1 MLTVLIIL
9 VSLNLI
15 LMVLFLLKNKNSN
28 QDTINKKLEDYEKK
42 LDSYEKGFKDE
53 FERNRRES
61 AENERASRKENQET
75 LINFQNSINTKFDN
89 LSKNTQDSLDKQK
102 ETIQNNFKNIQDSN
116 EQKLEEVRKTVDE
129 KLKNTQE
136 ALDKQ
141 KETIQ
146 TNLKDIQNSNEQKLE
161 QVRKTVDEKL
171 KNTQESLDKQK
182 ETVQVSLKNIQDS
195 NEKKLEEMRKTVDEK
210 LQSTLEKRLN
220 SSFELVGKQLES
232 VQKGLGEMKSIASD
246 VGGLKRALTSVKVAG
261 TMGEVQLEALLSQIL
276 AVSQYEKN
284 AHPNPSNPTGVVEFA
299 VKLPS
304 KENQDEFI
312 YLPIDSKFPTAVYE
326 KLLQDYELADKAA
339 IESDKK
345 KLVSD
350 IRNFA
355 KDIKTKY
362 IEVPYTTDFAVMF
375 LPFEG
380 LYLEILRI
388 PGLIQQI
395 QNEFSITIS
404 GPTTL
409 GAFLNSLQ
417 MGFRTLA
424 IQEQTDNVWN
434 ILRAVR
440 TEFGKFGAVLA
451 KTKEKLDSASKEI
464 DNAGVRTR
472 AIERKLRDVESLPE
486 TQAEKLLE
494 NN

>member
-1 MLTVLIIL
+1 MLIALILL
-9 VSLNLI
+9 VSINLI
-15 LMVLFLLKNKNSN
+15 LILLVLLKNKNFN

-61 AENERASRKENQET
+61 AENERASRKENQDT
-75 LINFQNSINTKFDN
+75 LINFQNSINAKFDT
-89 LSKNTQDSLDKQK
+89 LSKH
-102 ETIQNNFKNIQDSN
+102 
-116 EQKLEEVRKTVDE
+116 
-129 KLKNTQE
+129 TQE
-136 ALDKQ
+136 SLDKQ

-182 ETVQVSLKNIQDS
+182 ETVQTSLKDIQDS

-220 SSFELVGKQLES
+220 SSFELVSKQLES
-232 VQKGLGEMKSIASD
+232 VQKGLGEMQSIAND
-246 VGGLKRALTSVKVAG
+246 VGGLKRALTSVKIAG

-276 AVSQYEKN
+276 SVSQYEKN
-284 AHPNPSNPTGVVEFA
+284 AHPNPSNPKGVVEFA

-326 KLLQDYELADKAA
+326 KLLQDYELADKGA
-339 IESDKK
+339 IEADKK

-434 ILRAVR
+434 LLRAVR
-440 TEFGKFGAVLA
+440 TEFGKFGAVLE
-451 KTKEKLDSASKEI
+451 KTKEKLESASKEI

-472 AIERKLRDVESLPE
+472 AIERKLRDVETLPE
-486 TQAEKLLE
+486 QQAENVLD
-494 NN
+494 NI

>member
-1 MLTVLIIL
+1 MLTALIIL
-9 VSLNLI
+9 VSINLI
-15 LMVLFLLKNKNSN
+15 LILLVLFKNKNSN
-28 QDTINKKLEDYEKK
+28 QDVINKKFDDYEKK

-53 FERNRRES
+53 FERSRRES
-61 AENERASRKENQET
+61 TENERASRKENQDT
-75 LINFQNSINTKFDN
+75 LMNFQNSINAKFDT
-89 LSKNTQDSLDKQK
+89 LLKNTQESLDKQK
-102 ETIQNNFKNIQDSN
+102 ESVQTSLKNIQD
-116 EQKLEEVRKTVDE
+116 
-129 KLKNTQE
+129 
-136 ALDKQ
+136 
-141 KETIQ
+141 
-146 TNLKDIQNSNEQKLE
+146 SNEQKLE
-161 QVRKTVDEKL
+161 QVRKTVDEIL
-171 KNTQESLDKQK
+171 KITQ
-182 ETVQVSLKNIQDS
+182 
-195 NEKKLEEMRKTVDEK
+195 DEK

-220 SSFELVGKQLES
+220 SSFELVNKQLES
-232 VQKGLGEMKSIASD
+232 VQKGLGEMQSLAND

-276 AVSQYEKN
+276 TASQYEKN
-284 AHPNPSNPTGVVEFA
+284 AHPNPSNPSGVVEFA

-304 KENQDEFI
+304 KESEDKFI
-312 YLPIDSKFPTAVYE
+312 YLPIDSKFPTTAYE
-326 KLLQDYELADKAA
+326 KLLQDYESADKNA

-345 KLVSD
+345 KLVTD

-355 KDIKTKY
+355 KDIKDKY
-362 IEVPYTTDFAVMF
+362 ISVPYTTDFAVMF

-395 QNEFSITIS
+395 QNDFSITIS

-440 TEFGKFGAVLA
+440 T
-451 KTKEKLDSASKEI
+451 
-464 DNAGVRTR
+464 
-472 AIERKLRDVESLPE
+472 
-486 TQAEKLLE
+486 
-494 NN
+494 

>member
-1 MLTVLIIL
+1 MLIALIIL
-9 VSLNLI
+9 VSVNLI
-15 LMVLFLLKNKNSN
+15 LILLVLFKNKNSN
-28 QDTINKKLEDYEKK
+28 QDVINKKFDDYEKK
-42 LDSYEKGFKDE
+42 LDSYEKNFKDE
-53 FERNRRES
+53 FERSRRES
-61 AENERASRKENQET
+61 TENERASRKENQDT
-75 LINFQNSINTKFDN
+75 LINFQNSINAKFDT
-89 LSKNTQDSLDKQK
+89 LS
-102 ETIQNNFKNIQDSN
+102 
-116 EQKLEEVRKTVDE
+116 
-129 KLKNTQE
+129 
-136 ALDKQ
+136 
-141 KETIQ
+141 
-146 TNLKDIQNSNEQKLE
+146 
-161 QVRKTVDEKL
+161 

-182 ETVQVSLKNIQDS
+182 ETVQTSLKNIQDS
-195 NEKKLEEMRKTVDEK
+195 NEKKLEQMRLTVDEK

-220 SSFELVGKQLES
+220 SSFELVSKQLES
-232 VQKGLGEMKSIASD
+232 VQKGLGEMQSLAND

-261 TMGEVQLEALLSQIL
+261 TMGEVQLEALLSQVL
-276 AVSQYEKN
+276 TASQYEKN
-284 AHPNPSNPTGVVEFA
+284 AHPNPSNPAGVVEFA

-304 KENQDEFI
+304 KESEENFI

-326 KLLQDYELADKAA
+326 KLLQDYELADKNA
-339 IESDKK
+339 IESDRK
-345 KLVSD
+345 KLVTD

-355 KDIKTKY
+355 KDIKDKY
-362 IEVPYTTDFAVMF
+362 ISVPYTTDFAVMF

-440 TEFGKFGAVLA
+440 TEFGKFGDVLDA
-451 KTKEKLDSASKEI
+451 TKKKLESASKEI

-472 AIERKLRDVESLPE
+472 AIERKLRDVETLPE
-486 TQAEKLLE
+486 KEAESLLE

>member
-1 MLTVLIIL
+1 MLTILICLVLINL
-9 VSLNLI
+9 VLVI
-15 LMVLFLLKNKNSN
+15 FLLVKGNKNNYQSI
-28 QDTINKKLEDYEKK
+28 DKK
-42 LDSYEKGFKDE
+42 LDNYSETLEKYEKNIKDE
-53 FERNRRES
+53 FERNRREVS
-61 AENERASRKENQET
+61 DNERASRKETQET
-75 LINFQNSINTKFDN
+75 LINFQNSINAKFDT
-89 LSKNTQDSLDKQK
+89 LSN
-102 ETIQNNFKNIQDSN
+102 
-116 EQKLEEVRKTVDE
+116 
-129 KLKNTQE
+129 
-136 ALDKQ
+136 
-141 KETIQ
+141 
-146 TNLKDIQNSNEQKLE
+146 
-161 QVRKTVDEKL
+161 
-171 KNTQESLDKQK
+171 NTQESLDKQK
-182 ETVQVSLKNIQDS
+182 ESVQAGLKNIQDS

-220 SSFELVGKQLES
+220 SSFELVSKQLES
-232 VQKGLGEMKSIASD
+232 VQKGLGEMQSIAND

-276 AVSQYEKN
+276 TASQYEKN
-284 AHPNPSNPTGVVEFA
+284 AHPNPSNPSGVVEFA

-304 KENQDEFI
+304 KENEGKFI
-312 YLPIDSKFPTAVYE
+312 YLPIDSKFPTTAYE
-326 KLLQDYELADKAA
+326 KLLQDYEMVNKNA
-339 IESDKK
+339 IESDRK
-345 KLVSD
+345 KLVTD

-355 KDIKTKY
+355 KDIKDKY
-362 IEVPYTTDFAVMF
+362 ISVPYTTDFAVMF

-380 LYLEILRI
+380 LYLEILRV

-395 QNEFSITIS
+395 QNDFSITIS

-440 TEFGKFGAVLA
+440 TEFGKFGDVFDAN
-451 KTKEKLDSASKEI
+451 KRKLESASKEI

-486 TQAEKLLE
+486 KQAETLLE

>member
-1 MLTVLIIL
+1 MLIALIIL

-15 LMVLFLLKNKNSN
+15 LILLVLFKNKNSN
-28 QDTINKKLEDYEKK
+28 QDVINKKFDDYEKK
-42 LDSYEKGFKDE
+42 LDSYEKNFKDE
-53 FERNRRES
+53 FERSRRES
-61 AENERASRKENQET
+61 TENERASRKENQDT
-75 LINFQNSINTKFDN
+75 LINFQNSINAKFDT
-89 LSKNTQDSLDKQK
+89 LSKNTQESLDKQK
-102 ETIQNNFKNIQDSN
+102 ETIQNN
-116 EQKLEEVRKTVDE
+116 
-129 KLKNTQE
+129 
-136 ALDKQ
+136 
-141 KETIQ
+141 
-146 TNLKDIQNSNEQKLE
+146 LKDIQNSNEKKLE
-161 QVRKTVDEKL
+161 QVRNTVDEKL

-182 ETVQVSLKNIQDS
+182 ETVQISLKNIQES
-195 NEKKLEEMRKTVDEK
+195 NEKKLEQMRLTVDEK

-220 SSFELVGKQLES
+220 SSFELVSKQLES
-232 VQKGLGEMKSIASD
+232 VQKGLGEMQTLAND

-261 TMGEVQLEALLSQIL
+261 TVGEVQLEALLSQIL
-276 AVSQYEKN
+276 AASQYEKN

-304 KENQDEFI
+304 KESEEKFI

-326 KLLQDYELADKAA
+326 KLLQDYDLADKNA
-339 IESDKK
+339 IEADKK
-345 KLVSD
+345 KLITD
-350 IRNFA
+350 IRSFA

-440 TEFGKFGAVLA
+440 TEFGKFGDVLDA
-451 KTKEKLDSASKEI
+451 TKKKLESASKEI

-472 AIERKLRDVESLPE
+472 AIERKLRDVETLPE
-486 TQAEKLLE
+486 QQAEKLLE
-494 NN
+494 NI

>member
-1 MLTVLIIL
+1 MLIALIIL

-15 LMVLFLLKNKNSN
+15 LMLIFFLKNKNSS
-28 QDTINKKLEDYEKK
+28 QDIINKKFDDYEKK

-53 FERNRRES
+53 FERSRRES
-61 AENERASRKENQET
+61 SESERAARKENQDT
-75 LINFQNSINTKFDN
+75 LMNFQNSINAKFDT
-89 LSKNTQDSLDKQK
+89 LS
-102 ETIQNNFKNIQDSN
+102 
-116 EQKLEEVRKTVDE
+116 
-129 KLKNTQE
+129 
-136 ALDKQ
+136 
-141 KETIQ
+141 
-146 TNLKDIQNSNEQKLE
+146 
-161 QVRKTVDEKL
+161 

-182 ETVQVSLKNIQDS
+182 ETVQTSLKNIQDS
-195 NEKKLEEMRKTVDEK
+195 NEKKLEQMRLTVDEK

-220 SSFELVGKQLES
+220 SSFELVSKQLES
-232 VQKGLGEMKSIASD
+232 VQKGLGEMQSIAND

-276 AVSQYEKN
+276 TSSQYEKN

-304 KENQDEFI
+304 KENEEEFI
-312 YLPIDSKFPTAVYE
+312 YLPIDSKFPTTAYE
-326 KLLQDYELADKAA
+326 KLLQDYELADKNA

-345 KLVSD
+345 KLVTD
-350 IRNFA
+350 IKNFA
-355 KDIKTKY
+355 KDIKDKY
-362 IEVPYTTDFAVMF
+362 ISVPYTTDFAVMF

-395 QNEFSITIS
+395 QNDFSITIS

-440 TEFGKFGAVLA
+440 TEFVKFGDVLDA
-451 KTKEKLDSASKEI
+451 TKKKLESASKEI

-472 AIERKLRDVESLPE
+472 AIERKLRDVETLPE
-486 TQAEKLLE
+486 TQAEKLLD
-494 NN
+494 NI

>member
-1 MLTVLIIL
+1 MLIALIVL
-9 VSLNLI
+9 VSINLI
-15 LMVLFLLKNKNSN
+15 LMLIFFFKNKNSN
-28 QDTINKKLEDYEKK
+28 QDIINKKFDDYEKK

-75 LINFQNSINTKFDN
+75 LMNFQNSINAKFDT
-89 LSKNTQDSLDKQK
+89 LS
-102 ETIQNNFKNIQDSN
+102 
-116 EQKLEEVRKTVDE
+116 
-129 KLKNTQE
+129 
-136 ALDKQ
+136 
-141 KETIQ
+141 
-146 TNLKDIQNSNEQKLE
+146 
-161 QVRKTVDEKL
+161 

-182 ETVQVSLKNIQDS
+182 ETVQTSLKNIQDS
-195 NEKKLEEMRKTVDEK
+195 NEKKLEQMRLTVDEK

-220 SSFELVGKQLES
+220 SSFELVSKQLES
-232 VQKGLGEMKSIASD
+232 VQKGLGEMQSIAND
-246 VGGLKRALTSVKVAG
+246 VGGLKRALTSVKIAG

-276 AVSQYEKN
+276 TTSQYEKN
-284 AHPNPSNPTGVVEFA
+284 AHPNPSNPAGVVEFA

-304 KENQDEFI
+304 KENEEKFI
-312 YLPIDSKFPTAVYE
+312 YLPIDSKFPTTAYE
-326 KLLQDYELADKAA
+326 KLLQDYELADKNA

-345 KLVSD
+345 KLVTD
-350 IRNFA
+350 IKNFA
-355 KDIKTKY
+355 KDIKDKY
-362 IEVPYTTDFAVMF
+362 ISVPYTTDFAVMF

-395 QNEFSITIS
+395 QNDFSITIS

-440 TEFGKFGAVLA
+440 TEFGKFGAVLE
-451 KTKEKLDSASKEI
+451 KTKEKLESASKEI

-486 TQAEKLLE
+486 KQAETLLE

>member
-1 MLTVLIIL
+1 MLTALIIL
-9 VSLNLI
+9 VSINLI
-15 LMVLFLLKNKNSN
+15 LILLVLFKNKNSN
-28 QDTINKKLEDYEKK
+28 QDVINKKFDDYEKK

-53 FERNRRES
+53 FERSRRES
-61 AENERASRKENQET
+61 TENERASRKENQDT
-75 LINFQNSINTKFDN
+75 LMNFQNSINAKFDT
-89 LSKNTQDSLDKQK
+89 LSKNTQESLDKQK
-102 ETIQNNFKNIQDSN
+102 ESVQTSLKNIQD
-116 EQKLEEVRKTVDE
+116 
-129 KLKNTQE
+129 
-136 ALDKQ
+136 
-141 KETIQ
+141 
-146 TNLKDIQNSNEQKLE
+146 SNEQKLE

-171 KNTQESLDKQK
+171 KNTQDALDKQK
-182 ETVQVSLKNIQDS
+182 ESVQTGLKNIQDS

-220 SSFELVGKQLES
+220 SSFELVNKQLES
-232 VQKGLGEMKSIASD
+232 VQKGLGEMQSLAND

-276 AVSQYEKN
+276 TATQYEKN
-284 AHPNPSNPTGVVEFA
+284 AHPNPSNPSGVVEFA

-304 KENQDEFI
+304 KESEDKFI
-312 YLPIDSKFPTAVYE
+312 YLPIDSKFPTTAYE
-326 KLLQDYELADKAA
+326 KLLQDYESADKNA

-345 KLVSD
+345 KLVTD
-350 IRNFA
+350 IRSFA
-355 KDIKTKY
+355 KDIKDKY
-362 IEVPYTTDFAVMF
+362 ISVPYTTDFAVMF

-395 QNEFSITIS
+395 QNDFSITIS

-440 TEFGKFGAVLA
+440 TEFGKFGDVLDA
-451 KTKEKLDSASKEI
+451 TKRKLESASKEI

-472 AIERKLRDVESLPE
+472 AIERKLRDVETLPE
-486 TQAEKLLE
+486 QQAEKLLE
-494 NN
+494 NI

>member
-1 MLTVLIIL
+1 MLIALIIL

-15 LMVLFLLKNKNSN
+15 LMLIFFLKNKNSG
-28 QDTINKKLEDYEKK
+28 QDIINKKFDDYEKK

-53 FERNRRES
+53 FERSRRES
-61 AENERASRKENQET
+61 SESERAARKENQDT
-75 LINFQNSINTKFDN
+75 LMNFQNSINAKFDT
-89 LSKNTQDSLDKQK
+89 LS
-102 ETIQNNFKNIQDSN
+102 
-116 EQKLEEVRKTVDE
+116 
-129 KLKNTQE
+129 
-136 ALDKQ
+136 
-141 KETIQ
+141 
-146 TNLKDIQNSNEQKLE
+146 
-161 QVRKTVDEKL
+161 

-182 ETVQVSLKNIQDS
+182 ETVQTSLKNIQDS
-195 NEKKLEEMRKTVDEK
+195 NEKKLEQMRLTVDEK

-220 SSFELVGKQLES
+220 SSFELVSKQLES
-232 VQKGLGEMKSIASD
+232 VQKGLGEMQSIAND

-276 AVSQYEKN
+276 TSSQYEKN

-304 KENQDEFI
+304 KENEEEFI
-312 YLPIDSKFPTAVYE
+312 YLPIDSKFPTTAYE
-326 KLLQDYELADKAA
+326 KLLQDYELADKNA

-345 KLVSD
+345 KLVTD
-350 IRNFA
+350 IKNFA
-355 KDIKTKY
+355 KDIKDKY
-362 IEVPYTTDFAVMF
+362 ISVPYTTDFAVMF

-395 QNEFSITIS
+395 QNDFSITIS

-440 TEFGKFGAVLA
+440 TEFVKFGDVLDA
-451 KTKEKLDSASKEI
+451 TKKKLESASKEI

-472 AIERKLRDVESLPE
+472 AIERKLRDVETLPE
-486 TQAEKLLE
+486 TQAEKLLD
-494 NN
+494 NI

>member
-1 MLTVLIIL
+1 MLIALIVL

-15 LMVLFLLKNKNSN
+15 LTVFLILKSKDVN
-28 QDTINKKLEDYEKK
+28 QDIINKKLEDYERK

-89 LSKNTQDSLDKQK
+89 LSKNTQESLDKQK
-102 ETIQNNFKNIQDSN
+102 ETIQNN
-116 EQKLEEVRKTVDE
+116 
-129 KLKNTQE
+129 
-136 ALDKQ
+136 
-141 KETIQ
+141 
-146 TNLKDIQNSNEQKLE
+146 LKDIQNSNEKKLE
-161 QVRKTVDEKL
+161 QVRTTVDEKL
-171 KNTQESLDKQK
+171 KNTQESLEKQK
-182 ETVQVSLKNIQDS
+182 ETVQIGLKNIQDS
-195 NEKKLEEMRKTVDEK
+195 NEKKLEQMRLTVDEK
-210 LQSTLEKRLN
+210 LQTTLEKRLN
-220 SSFELVGKQLES
+220 TSFELVSKQLES
-232 VQKGLGEMKSIASD
+232 VQKGLGEMQTLAND

-276 AVSQYEKN
+276 SVSQYEKN

-304 KENQDEFI
+304 KESEDKFI

-326 KLLQDYELADKAA
+326 KLLQDYDLADKAA
-339 IESDKK
+339 IEADKK
-345 KLVSD
+345 KLITD

-395 QNEFSITIS
+395 QNDYSITIS

-440 TEFGKFGAVLA
+440 TEFGKFGDVLDA
-451 KTKEKLDSASKEI
+451 TKKKLESASREI

-472 AIERKLRDVESLPE
+472 AIERKLRDVETLPE
-486 TQAEKLLE
+486 QQAEKLLE

>member
-1 MLTVLIIL
+1 MLLALVIL

-15 LMVLFLLKNKNSN
+15 LMILFFLKNKNSN
-28 QDTINKKLEDYEKK
+28 QDTINKKFENYEQK
-42 LDSYEKGFKDE
+42 LDSYEKDFKDE
-53 FERNRRES
+53 FERSRRES
-61 AENERASRKENQET
+61 AETARVSRKENQET
-75 LINFQNSINTKFDN
+75 LINFQNSINTKFDT
-89 LSKNTQDSLDKQK
+89 LS
-102 ETIQNNFKNIQDSN
+102 
-116 EQKLEEVRKTVDE
+116 
-129 KLKNTQE
+129 
-136 ALDKQ
+136 
-141 KETIQ
+141 
-146 TNLKDIQNSNEQKLE
+146 
-161 QVRKTVDEKL
+161 

-182 ETVQVSLKNIQDS
+182 ETIQENLKDIQNS
-195 NEKKLEEMRKTVDEK
+195 NEKKLEQVRTTVDEKLKNTQDILDKQKDSVQTSLKNIQESNEKKLEQMRLTVDEK

-220 SSFELVGKQLES
+220 SSFELVNKQLES
-232 VQKGLGEMKSIASD
+232 VQKGLGEMQNLAAD

-261 TMGEVQLEALLSQIL
+261 NLGEVQLESLLSQIL
-276 AVSQYEKN
+276 TVAQYEKN

-299 VKLPS
+299 VKIPS
-304 KENQDEFI
+304 KESQNKYI

-326 KLLQDYELADKAA
+326 QLLQDYELADKTA
-339 IESDKK
+339 IENDKK

-355 KDIKTKY
+355 KDIKNKY

-380 LYLEILRI
+380 LYLEVLRI

-395 QNEFSITIS
+395 QNEFSITVS

-424 IQEQTDNVWN
+424 IQEQTDSVWN

-440 TEFGKFGAVLA
+440 TEFGKFGDVLDA
-451 KTKEKLDSASKEI
+451 TKRKLESASKEI

-472 AIERKLRDVESLPE
+472 AIERKLRDVETLPKN
-486 TQAEKLLE
+486 QAETLLE
-494 NN
+494 KI

>member
-1 MLTVLIIL
+1 MLITLIIL
-9 VSLNLI
+9 VSINLI
-15 LMVLFLLKNKNSN
+15 LILLVLFKNKNSN
-28 QDTINKKLEDYEKK
+28 QDVINKKFDDYEKK
-42 LDSYEKGFKDE
+42 LDSYEKDFKDE
-53 FERNRRES
+53 FERSRRES
-61 AENERASRKENQET
+61 TENERASRKENQDT
-75 LINFQNSINTKFDN
+75 LLNFQNSINAKFDT
-89 LSKNTQDSLDKQK
+89 LS
-102 ETIQNNFKNIQDSN
+102 
-116 EQKLEEVRKTVDE
+116 
-129 KLKNTQE
+129 
-136 ALDKQ
+136 
-141 KETIQ
+141 
-146 TNLKDIQNSNEQKLE
+146 
-161 QVRKTVDEKL
+161 

-182 ETVQVSLKNIQDS
+182 ESVQTGLKNIQDS
-195 NEKKLEEMRKTVDEK
+195 NEKKLEQMRLTVDEK

-220 SSFELVGKQLES
+220 SSFELVSKQLES
-232 VQKGLGEMKSIASD
+232 VQKGLGEMQSIAND

-276 AVSQYEKN
+276 TASQYEKN
-284 AHPNPSNPTGVVEFA
+284 AHPNPSNPSGVVEFA

-304 KENQDEFI
+304 KESEEKFI
-312 YLPIDSKFPTAVYE
+312 YLPIDSKFPTTAYE
-326 KLLQDYELADKAA
+326 KLLQDYELADKNA

-345 KLVSD
+345 KLVTD

-355 KDIKTKY
+355 KDIKDKY
-362 IEVPYTTDFAVMF
+362 ISVPYTTDFAVMF

-395 QNEFSITIS
+395 QNDFSITIS

-440 TEFGKFGAVLA
+440 TEFGKFGDVLDA
-451 KTKEKLDSASKEI
+451 TKRKLESASKEI

-472 AIERKLRDVESLPE
+472 AIERKLRDVETLPE
-486 TQAEKLLE
+486 QQAEKLLE
-494 NN
+494 NI

>member
-1 MLTVLIIL
+1 MLIALVIL

-15 LMVLFLLKNKNSN
+15 LMILFFLKNKNSN
-28 QDTINKKLEDYEKK
+28 QDTINKKFENYEQK
-42 LDSYEKGFKDE
+42 LDSYEKDFKDE
-53 FERNRRES
+53 FERSRRES
-61 AENERASRKENQET
+61 AETARVSRKENQET
-75 LINFQNSINTKFDN
+75 LINFQNSINTKFDT
-89 LSKNTQDSLDKQK
+89 LS
-102 ETIQNNFKNIQDSN
+102 
-116 EQKLEEVRKTVDE
+116 
-129 KLKNTQE
+129 
-136 ALDKQ
+136 
-141 KETIQ
+141 
-146 TNLKDIQNSNEQKLE
+146 
-161 QVRKTVDEKL
+161 

-182 ETVQVSLKNIQDS
+182 ETIQENLRDIQNS
-195 NEKKLEEMRKTVDEK
+195 NEKKLEQMRLTVDEK

-220 SSFELVGKQLES
+220 SSFELVNKQLES
-232 VQKGLGEMKSIASD
+232 VQKGLGEMQNLAAD

-261 TMGEVQLEALLSQIL
+261 NLGEVQLESLLAQIL
-276 AVSQYEKN
+276 TVAQYEKN

-299 VKLPS
+299 VKIPS
-304 KENQDEFI
+304 KESQNKYI

-326 KLLQDYELADKAA
+326 QLLQDYELADKTA
-339 IESDKK
+339 IENDKK

-355 KDIKTKY
+355 KDIKNKY

-380 LYLEILRI
+380 LYLEVLRI

-395 QNEFSITIS
+395 QNEFSITVS

-424 IQEQTDNVWN
+424 IQEQTDSVWN

-440 TEFGKFGAVLA
+440 TEFGKFGDVLDA
-451 KTKEKLDSASKEI
+451 TKRKLESASKEI

-472 AIERKLRDVESLPE
+472 AIERKLRDVETLPKN
-486 TQAEKLLE
+486 QAETLLE
-494 NN
+494 KI

>member
-1 MLTVLIIL
+1 MLIALIVL
-9 VSLNLI
+9 VSLNLA
-15 LMVLFLLKNKNSN
+15 LMVYFLLKSKNSN
-28 QDTINKKLEDYEKK
+28 QNIINKKLEDYEKK
-42 LDSYEKGFKDE
+42 LDSYKKDVKDE

-61 AENERASRKENQET
+61 TENERASRKENQET

-89 LSKNTQDSLDKQK
+89 LSKSTQDSLDKQK
-102 ETIQNNFKNIQDSN
+102 ETIQNNLKDIQNSN
-116 EQKLEEVRKTVDE
+116 EKKLEQVRTTVDE

-136 ALDKQ
+136 L
-141 KETIQ
+141 
-146 TNLKDIQNSNEQKLE
+146 
-161 QVRKTVDEKL
+161 
-171 KNTQESLDKQK
+171 LDKQK
-182 ETVQVSLKNIQDS
+182 ETVQISLKNIQES
-195 NEKKLEEMRKTVDEK
+195 NENKLEQMRLTVDEK

-220 SSFELVGKQLES
+220 SSFELVSKQLES
-232 VQKGLGEMKSIASD
+232 VQKGLGEMQTLAND

-261 TMGEVQLEALLSQIL
+261 TLGEVQLEALLSQIL
-276 AVSQYEKN
+276 AASQYEKN

-299 VKLPS
+299 VKIPS
-304 KENQDEFI
+304 KEKEEKFI

-326 KLLQDYELADKAA
+326 KLLQDYNLADKNA
-339 IESDKK
+339 IEADKK
-345 KLVSD
+345 KLITD
-350 IRNFA
+350 IRTFA

-440 TEFGKFGAVLA
+440 TEFGKFGDVLDA
-451 KTKEKLDSASKEI
+451 TKKKLESASKEI

-472 AIERKLRDVESLPE
+472 AIERKLRDVETLPE
-486 TQAEKLLE
+486 HQAEKLLE
-494 NN
+494 NI

>member
-1 MLTVLIIL
+1 MLIALIIL
-9 VSLNLI
+9 VSLNLA
-15 LMVLFLLKNKNSN
+15 LMLYFLLKNKNSDPN
-28 QDTINKKLEDYEKK
+28 IINKKLEDYEKK

-61 AENERASRKENQET
+61 TENERASRRENQET

-89 LSKNTQDSLDKQK
+89 LSKSTQDSLDKQK
-102 ETIQNNFKNIQDSN
+102 ETVQN
-116 EQKLEEVRKTVDE
+116 
-129 KLKNTQE
+129 
-136 ALDKQ
+136 
-141 KETIQ
+141 
-146 TNLKDIQNSNEQKLE
+146 
-161 QVRKTVDEKL
+161 
-171 KNTQESLDKQK
+171 
-182 ETVQVSLKNIQDS
+182 SLKNIQES
-195 NEKKLEEMRKTVDEK
+195 NEKKLEQMRLTVDEK

-220 SSFELVGKQLES
+220 YSFELVSKQLES
-232 VQKGLGEMKSIASD
+232 VQKGLGEMQTIAND

-276 AVSQYEKN
+276 TASQYEKN
-284 AHPNPSNPTGVVEFA
+284 AHPNPSNPTCVVEFA

-304 KENQDEFI
+304 KENEEKFI

-326 KLLQDYELADKAA
+326 KLLQDYDLADKNA
-339 IESDKK
+339 IEADKK
-345 KLVSD
+345 KLITD
-350 IRNFA
+350 IRTFA

-440 TEFGKFGAVLA
+440 TEFGKFGDVLDA
-451 KTKEKLDSASKEI
+451 TKKKLESASKEI

-472 AIERKLRDVESLPE
+472 AIERKLKDVESLPE
-486 TQAEKLLE
+486 QQAEKLLE
-494 NN
+494 

>member
-1 MLTVLIIL
+1 MLITLIIL
-9 VSLNLI
+9 VSINLI
-15 LMVLFLLKNKNSN
+15 LILLVLFKNKNSN
-28 QDTINKKLEDYEKK
+28 QDVINKKFDDYEKK

-53 FERNRRES
+53 FERSRRES
-61 AENERASRKENQET
+61 TENERASRKENQDT
-75 LINFQNSINTKFDN
+75 LLNFQNSINAKFDT
-89 LSKNTQDSLDKQK
+89 LS
-102 ETIQNNFKNIQDSN
+102 
-116 EQKLEEVRKTVDE
+116 
-129 KLKNTQE
+129 
-136 ALDKQ
+136 
-141 KETIQ
+141 
-146 TNLKDIQNSNEQKLE
+146 
-161 QVRKTVDEKL
+161 

-182 ETVQVSLKNIQDS
+182 ESVQTGLKNIQDS
-195 NEKKLEEMRKTVDEK
+195 NEKKLEQMRLTVDEK

-220 SSFELVGKQLES
+220 SSFELVSKQLES
-232 VQKGLGEMKSIASD
+232 VQKGLGEMQSLAND

-276 AVSQYEKN
+276 TASQYEKN
-284 AHPNPSNPTGVVEFA
+284 AHPNPSNPSGVVEFA

-304 KENQDEFI
+304 KESEEKFI
-312 YLPIDSKFPTAVYE
+312 YLPIDSKFPTTAYE
-326 KLLQDYELADKAA
+326 KLLQDYELADKNA

-345 KLVSD
+345 KLVTD

-355 KDIKTKY
+355 KDIKDKY
-362 IEVPYTTDFAVMF
+362 ISVPYTTDFAVMF

-395 QNEFSITIS
+395 QNDFSITIS

-440 TEFGKFGAVLA
+440 TEFGKFGDVLDA
-451 KTKEKLDSASKEI
+451 TKRKLESASKEI

-472 AIERKLRDVESLPE
+472 AIERKLRDVETLPE
-486 TQAEKLLE
+486 QQAEKLLE
-494 NN
+494 NI

>member
-9 VSLNLI
+9 VSVNLI

-42 LDSYEKGFKDE
+42 LDSYEKDFKDE

-61 AENERASRKENQET
+61 AENERASRKENRET

-89 LSKNTQDSLDKQK
+89 LSKNTQD
-102 ETIQNNFKNIQDSN
+102 
-116 EQKLEEVRKTVDE
+116 
-129 KLKNTQE
+129 
-136 ALDKQ
+136 
-141 KETIQ
+141 
-146 TNLKDIQNSNEQKLE
+146 
-161 QVRKTVDEKL
+161 
-171 KNTQESLDKQK
+171 SLDKQK

-232 VQKGLGEMKSIASD
+232 VQKGLGEMKSIAND

-339 IESDKK
+339 IEADKK

-464 DNAGVRTR
+464 DNAGIRTR

>member
-1 MLTVLIIL
+1 MLTALIIL
-9 VSLNLI
+9 VSINLI
-15 LMVLFLLKNKNSN
+15 LILLVLLKNKNSN
-28 QDTINKKLEDYEKK
+28 QDVINKKFDDYEKK

-53 FERNRRES
+53 FERSRRES
-61 AENERASRKENQET
+61 TENERASRKENQDT
-75 LINFQNSINTKFDN
+75 LMNFQNSINAKFDT
-89 LSKNTQDSLDKQK
+89 LS
-102 ETIQNNFKNIQDSN
+102 
-116 EQKLEEVRKTVDE
+116 
-129 KLKNTQE
+129 
-136 ALDKQ
+136 
-141 KETIQ
+141 
-146 TNLKDIQNSNEQKLE
+146 
-161 QVRKTVDEKL
+161 

-182 ETVQVSLKNIQDS
+182 ETVQTSLKNIQDS
-195 NEKKLEEMRKTVDEK
+195 NEKKLEQMRLTVDEK

-220 SSFELVGKQLES
+220 SSFELVSKQLES
-232 VQKGLGEMKSIASD
+232 VQKGLGEMQSIAND

-276 AVSQYEKN
+276 TVSQYEKN
-284 AHPNPSNPTGVVEFA
+284 AHPNPSNPSGVVEFA

-304 KENQDEFI
+304 KESEEKFI
-312 YLPIDSKFPTAVYE
+312 YLPIDSKFPTTAYE
-326 KLLQDYELADKAA
+326 KLLQDYELADKNA

-345 KLVSD
+345 KLVTD

-355 KDIKTKY
+355 KDIKDKY
-362 IEVPYTTDFAVMF
+362 ISVPYTTDFAVMF

-395 QNEFSITIS
+395 QNDFSITIS

-440 TEFGKFGAVLA
+440 TEFGKFGDVLDA
-451 KTKEKLDSASKEI
+451 TKRKLESASKEI

-472 AIERKLRDVESLPE
+472 AIERKLRDVETLPE
-486 TQAEKLLE
+486 QQAEKLLE
-494 NN
+494 NI

>member
-1 MLTVLIIL
+1 MLIALIIL
-9 VSLNLI
+9 VSVNLI
-15 LMVLFLLKNKNSN
+15 LILLVLFKNKNSN
-28 QDTINKKLEDYEKK
+28 QDVINKKFDDYEKK
-42 LDSYEKGFKDE
+42 LDSYEKNFKDE
-53 FERNRRES
+53 FERSRRES
-61 AENERASRKENQET
+61 TENERASRKENQDT
-75 LINFQNSINTKFDN
+75 LINFQNSINAKFDT
-89 LSKNTQDSLDKQK
+89 LS
-102 ETIQNNFKNIQDSN
+102 
-116 EQKLEEVRKTVDE
+116 
-129 KLKNTQE
+129 
-136 ALDKQ
+136 
-141 KETIQ
+141 
-146 TNLKDIQNSNEQKLE
+146 
-161 QVRKTVDEKL
+161 

-182 ETVQVSLKNIQDS
+182 ETVQTSLKNIQDS
-195 NEKKLEEMRKTVDEK
+195 NEKKLEQMRLTVDEK

-220 SSFELVGKQLES
+220 SSFELVSKQLES
-232 VQKGLGEMKSIASD
+232 VQKGLGEMQSLAND

-261 TMGEVQLEALLSQIL
+261 TMGEVQLEALLSQVL
-276 AVSQYEKN
+276 TATQYEKN
-284 AHPNPSNPTGVVEFA
+284 AHPNPSNPAGVVEFA

-304 KENQDEFI
+304 KESEENFI

-326 KLLQDYELADKAA
+326 KLLQDYELADKNA
-339 IESDKK
+339 IESDRK
-345 KLVSD
+345 KLVTD

-355 KDIKTKY
+355 KDIKDKY
-362 IEVPYTTDFAVMF
+362 ISVPYTTDFAVMF

-440 TEFGKFGAVLA
+440 TEFGKFGDVLDA
-451 KTKEKLDSASKEI
+451 TKKKLESASKEI

-472 AIERKLRDVESLPE
+472 AIERKLRDVETLPE
-486 TQAEKLLE
+486 KQAEKLLE
-494 NN
+494 NV